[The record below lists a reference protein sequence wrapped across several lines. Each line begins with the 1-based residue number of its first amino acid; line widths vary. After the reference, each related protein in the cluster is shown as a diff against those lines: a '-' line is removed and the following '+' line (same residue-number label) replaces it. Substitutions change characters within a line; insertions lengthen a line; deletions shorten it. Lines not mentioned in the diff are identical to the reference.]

1 MKHLIYRLL
10 AMGIAVFL
18 LTPLASAENLY
29 VIDKLQI
36 TFRTGPGNDR
46 KILSLLNSGQKV
58 DVLEPDG
65 DWARVRL
72 QNGKEGWVL
81 LRYLTSEIPCRIK
94 IKAANQTVD
103 QLRKELDDTRKAKQ
117 QITNDMTKLTQDL
130 KRSEQERKKALAS
143 FSKLKKEAA
152 RFLELKTRHEKTVT
166 HLSDQTQ
173 KASELDLE
181 LKKTRKKQNV
191 RWFLGGAGVLLIG
204 FILGFSSK
212 KQKRHSSLL

>member
-1 MKHLIYRLL
+1 MMYFLCHLL
-10 AMGIAVFL
+10 AMGIAIFL
-18 LTPLASAENLY
+18 LTTIAYAQDLY

-46 KILSLLNSGQKV
+46 KIISLLNSGQKV

-103 QLRKELDDTRKAKQ
+103 QLNKELDDVRKTNQ
-117 QITNDMTKLTQDL
+117 QITDDMTKLTQDL
-130 KRSEQERKKALAS
+130 THSEQERKKALAS
-143 FSKLKKEAA
+143 FSKLKKDAA
-152 RFLELKTRHEKTVT
+152 GFLELKTRHEKTVT

-173 KASELDLE
+173 KANELDLA
-181 LKKTRKKQNV
+181 LQKTRKKQNV
-191 RWFLGGAGVLLIG
+191 RWFIGGAGVLLIG
-204 FILGFSSK
+204 FLLGFSSK